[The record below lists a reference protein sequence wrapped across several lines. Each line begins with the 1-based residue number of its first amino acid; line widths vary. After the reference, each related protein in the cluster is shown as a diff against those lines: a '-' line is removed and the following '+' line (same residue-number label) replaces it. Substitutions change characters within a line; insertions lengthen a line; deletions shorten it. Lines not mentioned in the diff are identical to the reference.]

1 MDSNG
6 GGTDETALP
15 TWMLL
20 LAALAGRRVRVW
32 KRPYAHDPLL
42 RGGRGT
48 WGDPARRTVAE
59 LPPPAEPDAP
69 HAPAPESLT
78 VVRGEK

>member
-1 MDSNG
+1 MKRRF
-6 GGTDETALP
+6 P
-15 TWMLL
+15 TWTLLL
-20 LAALAGRRVRVW
+20 LAALLSAGCASW

-69 HAPAPESLT
+69 HAPGPESLT
-78 VVRGEK
+78 FVKGEK